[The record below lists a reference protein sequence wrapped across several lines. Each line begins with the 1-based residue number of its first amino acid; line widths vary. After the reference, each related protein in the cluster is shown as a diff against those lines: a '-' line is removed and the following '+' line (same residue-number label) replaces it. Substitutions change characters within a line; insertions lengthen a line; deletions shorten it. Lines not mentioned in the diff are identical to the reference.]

1 MKCLFV
7 ALGVYTGVGGI
18 ERFNQRILR
27 SLAELA
33 DSDGLESQAVVLW
46 DTAEQAARAPHQVRF
61 LPGASRKLAT
71 AVRFLWQAWRTRPD
85 IILYGHLL
93 LSPLASIARLLSPRS
108 RHVLVVYG
116 WEVWLEPFRTRVP
129 LWERL
134 AVRLCIDE
142 VISVSRFTAGRMSEA
157 YQIPVSMFH
166 ILPCAVDVV
175 EAATVPGRPKGT
187 TKRLLTVTRLSGQDT
202 YKGCDKVI
210 RALPSILAR
219 MPDVCYDLVGE
230 GVLRPEL
237 ERLAEQVGVRD
248 RMHFHGYVDDR
259 QLESIYKSADLLVMP
274 STGEG
279 FGIVYL
285 EAWKHGLPVVAGNQD
300 ASAEV
305 ITHGRNGLCV
315 DPHSVE
321 QIAGAVVALLAD
333 PERAAAMGREG
344 YRTVGGAYLHAHF
357 RRNLWRILRAG
368 DAVVASWEE
377 QPT

>member
-1 MKCLFV
+1 MKCLFI

-18 ERFNQRILR
+18 EKFNQRVLR

-33 DSDGLESQAVVLW
+33 DSDGLESQAIVLW
-46 DTAEQAARAPHQVRF
+46 DPADRAARAPHQVRF
-61 LPGASRKLAT
+61 LPGASHKLAT
-71 AVRFLWQAWRTRPD
+71 AVRFLWQTWRTRPD

-116 WEVWLEPFRTRVP
+116 WEVWLEPFRKRVP
-129 LWERL
+129 LRERL
-134 AVRLCIDE
+134 AVRLGIDE
-142 VISVSRFTAGRMSEA
+142 VISISRFTADRMAEA
-157 YQIPVSMFH
+157 YHLPESMFRF
-166 ILPCAVDVV
+166 LPCAVDLA
-175 EAATVPGRPKGT
+175 EAVPASDRPGGAA
-187 TKRLLTVTRLSGQDT
+187 KRLLTVTRLSGQDT

-210 RALPSILAR
+210 RAMPSILAR
-219 MPDVCYDLVGE
+219 VPEACYDLVGE
-230 GVLRPEL
+230 GVLRPGL
-237 ERLAEQVGVRD
+237 ERLAEELGVRD
-248 RMHFHGYVDDR
+248 HVQFHGYVDDR
-259 QLESIYKSADLLVMP
+259 QLERIYQSADLFVMP

-285 EAWKHGLPVVAGNQD
+285 EAWKHGLPAVAGNQD

-305 ITHGRNGLCV
+305 VTHGRNGLCV

-321 QIAGAVVALLAD
+321 QIAEAVVALLND

-344 YRTVGGAYLHAHF
+344 YRTVRGTYTHAHF

-368 DAVVASWEE
+368 DAVVASWEA

>member
-18 ERFNQRILR
+18 EKFNQRVLR

-33 DSDGLESQAVVLW
+33 DSDGLESQAIVLW
-46 DTAEQAARAPHQVRF
+46 DPADRAARAPHQVRF

-71 AVRFLWQAWRTRPD
+71 AIRFWWQAWRTRPD

-108 RHVLVVYG
+108 RHVLIVHG
-116 WEVWLEPFRTRVP
+116 WEVWLEPFRKRVP
-129 LWERL
+129 LRERL
-134 AVRLCIDE
+134 AVRLGIDE
-142 VISVSRFTAGRMSEA
+142 VISVSRFTAGRMSKA
-157 YQIPVSMFH
+157 YRLSRSMFH
-166 ILPCAVDVV
+166 ILPNAVDMTD
-175 EAATVPGRPKGT
+175 AAPVPGRPEGT
-187 TKRLLTVTRLSGQDT
+187 AKRLLTVTRLCGQCT
-202 YKGCDKVI
+202 YKGCDQVI
-210 RALPSILAR
+210 RAMPLILAR
-219 MPDVCYDLVGE
+219 VPEACYDLVGE
-230 GVLRPEL
+230 GALRPEL

-248 RMHFHGYVDDR
+248 RIRFHGYVDDH
-259 QLESIYKSADLLVMP
+259 QLERIYRSADLLVMP

-305 ITHGRNGLCV
+305 VTHGRNGLCV

-321 QIAGAVVALLAD
+321 QITEAVVTLLTD

-344 YRTVGGAYLHAHF
+344 YRTVSGAYTHAHF
-357 RRNLWRILRAG
+357 RRNLGRILSGGRAAG
-368 DAVVASWEE
+368 SWET

>member
-7 ALGVYTGVGGI
+7 ALGVYTGVGGQ
-18 ERFNQRILR
+18 EKFNQRVLR
-27 SLAELA
+27 CLAELA
-33 DSDGLESQAVVLW
+33 DSDSLRSQAIVLW
-46 DTAEQAARAPHQVRF
+46 DTADRAARVPHPVRF
-61 LPGASRKLAT
+61 FPGASRKLAT

-85 IILYGHLL
+85 VILYGALL

-108 RHVLVVYG
+108 RHVLIVHG
-116 WEVWLEPFRTRVP
+116 WEVWLEPFRQRVP

-134 AVRLCIDE
+134 AVRLGMDE
-142 VISVSRFTAGRMSEA
+142 VISVSRFTARRMSEA
-157 YQIPVSMFH
+157 YGLPESMFH
-166 ILPCAVDVV
+166 ILPNAVDM
-175 EAATVPGRPKGT
+175 ADQPLVPGRPGGT
-187 TKRLLTVTRLSGQDT
+187 ARRLLTVTRLSGQDT

-219 MPDVCYDLVGE
+219 VPDACYDLVGE

-248 RMHFHGYVDDR
+248 RVRFHGYVDDR
-259 QLESIYKSADLLVMP
+259 QLERIYESADLLVMP

-285 EAWKHGLPVVAGNQD
+285 EAWKHGLPVVAGNRD

-305 ITHGRNGLCV
+305 VTDGRDGLCV

-321 QIAGAVVALLAD
+321 QIAEAVVALLTD

-344 YRTVGGAYLHAHF
+344 YRTVSGYYTHAHF
-357 RRNLWRILRAG
+357 RGNLRGILHAG
-368 DAVVASWEE
+368 DAVTASREV
-377 QPT
+377 QSA